1 MTCHVITWYNNG
13 TNQKKERTIIKKTID
28 LLREVITL
36 GFDKEDALREIDASL
51 DEKLGGDRN
60 RKPLMEE
67 VISDELYEDILFG
80 FQCEAE

>member
-1 MTCHVITWYNNG
+1 M
-13 TNQKKERTIIKKTID
+13 KKTID

>member
-1 MTCHVITWYNNG
+1 MVQIKKGENN
-13 TNQKKERTIIKKTID
+13 NKKTID